1 MLPKSGVVG
10 LKIAVT
16 RGMRSSA
23 CVFAVLVALSACE
36 LGDVSPRKR
45 LPDGGLEPLSSD
57 AGRSGGGGPGPV
69 AQMPPPV
76 GNAPTPVSFE
86 DEKLPQRFPLSA
98 EVNGQRV
105 MVGAALGL
113 AESIDGAPAHLV
125 GLKSLERCDYYL
137 SPSGSD
143 TKDGLSPEDIG
154 ASGPFATLERARDA
168 LRALKAAGVE
178 AKPRTVCL
186 RAGTYFRS
194 TPFVL
199 TLEDSGTEN
208 APITYRPYRQ
218 EKVVLS
224 GAVPLTKPKVDA
236 EGIWHFRHEFLEKNN
251 TIFPEQAY
259 VNGRLATRARSPNR
273 GFFFATKRKPG
284 PDEQSGLIL
293 SPENEDQFWGRK
305 EDVGDLMVRADNPP
319 VVNVMHSFSMSRAQ
333 VDRVDPS
340 DGHLYLRA
348 PLSIRV
354 MLWNTFGQR
363 YFIENTKEAFDAA
376 GEWFFDVDTS
386 EVLYRPLPFEKPD
399 EVRVDVPINSQLLEV
414 AGDWKK
420 GDEQTP
426 FFQRRRPI
434 AFVNFEGLAFRNT
447 AHFTRFGGDDGNQA
461 APTPQGAIV
470 LEAAEDIRFERCE
483 FSRLGGWALDLSG
496 KRMLEAYPRVGAHPR
511 FVGGN
516 MRVLVN
522 HNLFHELGAGALQTI
537 FDDRLT
543 FTNNIV
549 YRVGLIHQG
558 AAAVLLHRAYNA
570 KIEDNDFS
578 DLPYVGVHLGYC
590 WSEDDCQTGGNSI
603 GRNHFSR
610 VGKRTMSDFAA
621 IYTLGLQGETTRIFE
636 NNIHEVS
643 AYGEFGQPI
652 GAGVY
657 TDEGSNNLIVERN
670 SIVNTSGAAL
680 FHHWG
685 AGLLFKNNY
694 LSNESTAAVKFV
706 AAGTPKAAQPGRS
719 SLTYE
724 GNVSYAQNLA
734 QPYGFSY
741 LDTHPGKQG
750 TLTRTS
756 SLQNMFFNAS
766 GPIDLSQNQSRGL
779 DKDGVVTDPL
789 FEDPSRAPL
798 KLKANSPALSK
809 GIPSFD
815 LTSAGVKQEAG
826 WQQLAKKIH
835 VTLRREVDALNTKQT
850 MIEAPT
856 TLGANEYGVTRKG
869 NTIVEVSKPDEAAFS
884 RTVAKLTHPVSR
896 VGFSLTGSTPDAA
909 CFVVNLVF
917 SDDSGQ
923 LLANKYQ
930 KVTVSAKFEL
940 ESSVVVP
947 YGTKSIA
954 AGIRFLDP
962 NCARKVKVSPVTLD
976 VVKLFDEDYQE
987 SAEALMQR

>member
-1 MLPKSGVVG
+1 MLPKLEMVG
-10 LKIAVT
+10 LWIASYCC
-16 RGMRSSA
+16 MRSSVCA
-23 CVFAVLVALSACE
+23 FAVLVA
-36 LGDVSPRKR
+36 VSGCDPADIGSRKR
-45 LPDGGLEPLSSD
+45 LSDGGLELLPSD
-57 AGRSGGGGPGPV
+57 AGQSGGGGTGPV

-76 GNAPTPVSFE
+76 GNAPTPISFE

-98 EVNGQRV
+98 DVNGQRI

-113 AESIDGAPAHLV
+113 AESIDGVPAPLV
-125 GLKSLERCDYYL
+125 GLKSVESCDFYV
-137 SPSGSD
+137 SPTGSD
-143 TKDGLSPEDIG
+143 AKDGRSPDDTG

-168 LRALKAAGVE
+168 LRMLNASGAE
-178 AKPRTVCL
+178 SKPRTICL
-186 RAGTYFRS
+186 RAGTHFRS

-199 TLEDSGTEN
+199 SLEDSGKEN

-224 GAVPLTKPKVDA
+224 GAVPLTMPTVD
-236 EGIWHFRHEFLEKNN
+236 GQGVWHFRHEFLENN
-251 TIFPEQAY
+251 RALWPEQAY

-284 PDEQSGLIL
+284 PDEQSGLVL

-305 EDVGDLMVRADNPP
+305 EDVGNLMVRIDNPP
-319 VVNVMHSFSMSRAQ
+319 IVNVMHSFSMSRAQ
-333 VDRVDPS
+333 VDRVDAS
-340 DGHLYLRA
+340 DGHLFLKA

-354 MLWNTFGQR
+354 MLWNSFGQR
-363 YFIENTKEAFDAA
+363 YFIENAKEAFNAA
-376 GEWFFDVDTS
+376 GEWFFDVDS
-386 EVLYRPLPFEKPD
+386 NEVLYRPLPFEKPD
-399 EVRVDVPINSQLLEV
+399 QVRIDVPINSQLLEV

-434 AFVNFEGLAFRNT
+434 AFINFEGLAFRYT
-447 AHFTRFGGDDGNQA
+447 AHFTRFGGDDGNQG
-461 APTPQGAIV
+461 APTPSGAIV

-483 FSRLGGWALDLSG
+483 FSRLADWALDLSG
-496 KRMLEAYPRVGAHPR
+496 KRMLEAYPRVGLHPR

-522 HNLFHELGAGALQTI
+522 HNLFHELGSGALQTI

-570 KIEDNDFS
+570 KVEDNDFS

-636 NNIHEVS
+636 NNIHDVS
-643 AYGEFGQPI
+643 AYGEYGQPI

-694 LSNESTAAVKFV
+694 LSNESTPAVKFV
-706 AAGTPKAAQPGRS
+706 AAGTPKAGQPGRS
-719 SLTYE
+719 SLTFE
-724 GNVSYAQNLA
+724 GNVSYASNLA
-734 QPYGFSY
+734 QPYSFSY

-750 TLTRTS
+750 TLSRTAS
-756 SLQNMFFNAS
+756 FQNMFFNGS
-766 GPIDLSQNQSRGL
+766 GTADLSENQSRGL
-779 DKDGVVTDPL
+779 DKDGVVADPL

-798 KLKANSPALSK
+798 KLKANSPALAK

-815 LTSAGVKQEAG
+815 LTSAGVKQEPA

-835 VTLRREVDALNTKQT
+835 TPLRSGVDALNTKQT
-850 MIEAPT
+850 VIASPT
-856 TLGANEYGVTRKG
+856 TLGSNEYGVVRQG

-884 RTVAKLTHPVSR
+884 RTVAALTHPVSR
-896 VGFSLTGSTPDAA
+896 VGFTLSGATPDAA

-917 SDDSGQ
+917 SDGSGQ

-930 KVTVSAKFEL
+930 KVTVSSKFEI
-940 ESSVVVP
+940 ESSAVVP
-947 YGTKSIA
+947 YGTKTIA

-962 NCARKVKVSPVTLD
+962 NCARKVKASPLTID
-976 VVKLFDEDYQE
+976 AVKLFDEDYQE
-987 SAEALMQR
+987 GGDALMQK